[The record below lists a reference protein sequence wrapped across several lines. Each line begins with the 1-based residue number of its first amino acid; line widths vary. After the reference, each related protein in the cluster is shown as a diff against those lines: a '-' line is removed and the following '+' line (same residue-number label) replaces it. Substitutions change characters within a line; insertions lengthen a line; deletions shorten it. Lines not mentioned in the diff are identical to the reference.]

1 MPAPSGTPSSIADR
15 LMDKDDQRNFLLA
28 MVAMIAFVFLYQMFV
43 MEPAQQRYQAER
55 AAITAAQQGETADIG
70 AVPIASGPKSVEEA
84 LAEGDRIRFDA
95 GSVDGSIRLA
105 GARIDDLSL
114 KHHFQTVERLQEIR
128 LLRPE
133 AAEGGYFASYYWADG
148 NTLVA
153 GRNSPWQLVAGERLS
168 AASPVTLRL
177 EADGIRI
184 DREITLDDS
193 YLFTFRDTVTNLSDA
208 PRTLRAIGSLER
220 HGGWQRFLELTD
232 PGSAASV
239 GPVHTGL
246 MGVVDNQLRLQ
257 KYKPL
262 FEGKKV
268 SGEPREGTFSS
279 STGGWW
285 GLTDMYW
292 MGALVPDQGRIFT
305 ASVNRTSLSRGGPIE
320 IRTEAT
326 PVEIAPGSSV
336 TIENQLFAGA
346 KEFQVMRGYEQAG
359 IPRMVDA
366 IDWGWAYFLTKP
378 FFYVINW
385 LNNYLGAFGWAI
397 LAFTVIVKLPLVPL
411 YNTSF
416 KSMAKLKKLQEPMKE
431 INERFAADPQRKQQE
446 MMKLYKET
454 GANPIG
460 GCLPILFTIPIFYAL
475 YKVLYI
481 SLEMRHEPFWYMR
494 DLSAPDPTAIGNL
507 FGLIPFWT
515 AADAKGLWGIGIIV
529 GIGIL
534 PILYGVTMA
543 ALQSLSPPPPDK
555 MQARILMA
563 LPIVFMFVFGGFAA
577 GLVLYWVWSNVL
589 TLIQQYI
596 IMRMNGVETEIGKF
610 ISTRLGFKKAP
621 AE

>member
-1 MPAPSGTPSSIADR
+1 ME
-15 LMDKDDQRNFLLA
+15 KDDQRNFLLA

-43 MEPAQQRYQAER
+43 MEPAQQRYQAEQ
-55 AAITAAQQGETADIG
+55 AAIAAAQQGQTADTAAPAIP
-70 AVPIASGPKSVEEA
+70 AGPRPLEEA
-84 LAEGDRIRFDA
+84 LAEGERVRFDA

-114 KHHFQTVERLQEIR
+114 KHHYQTVERLQEIR

-133 AAEGGYFASYYWADG
+133 STEGGYFASYYWADG

-153 GRNSPWQLVAGERLS
+153 GRNSAWQLVSGETLTAGN
-168 AASPVTLRL
+168 PVTLRL
-177 EADGIRI
+177 ETNDVLIE
-184 DREITLDDS
+184 REISVDDS
-193 YLFTFRDTVTNLSDA
+193 YLFTFRDTVTNTSDS
-208 PRTLRAIGSLER
+208 PRALRAIGSFER

-246 MGVVDNQLRLQ
+246 MGVVGDQLRLQ

-268 SGEPREGTFSS
+268 SGESREGNFVSDS
-279 STGGWW
+279 GGWW

-292 MGALVPDQGRIFT
+292 MGALVPEQGRTFT
-305 ASVNRTSLSRGGPIE
+305 ASVNRTSLARGGPLE

-326 PVEIAPGSSV
+326 PVEIAPGASV
-336 TIENQLFAGA
+336 TVENQLFAGA

-397 LAFTVIVKLPLVPL
+397 LAFTVLVKLPLVPL
-411 YNTSF
+411 YNASF

-481 SLEMRHEPFWYMR
+481 SLEMRHEAFWYMR

-507 FGLIPFWT
+507 FGLIPFWSG
-515 AADAKGLWGIGIIV
+515 ADVKAIPVIGIII

-610 ISTRLGFKKAP
+610 ISKRLGFKKAP